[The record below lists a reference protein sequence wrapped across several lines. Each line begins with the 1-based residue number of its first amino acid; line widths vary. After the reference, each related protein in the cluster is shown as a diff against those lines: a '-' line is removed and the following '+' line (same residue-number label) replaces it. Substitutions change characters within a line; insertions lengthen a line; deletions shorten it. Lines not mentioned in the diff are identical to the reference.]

1 MTRTHRILWGEGL
14 FLRPQHFQQ
23 QDRFLEA
30 GLARALAQGQGY
42 PWGAAA
48 ARLDGAALAEGLLGC
63 EELQVLFQDGT
74 FYDAP
79 GEEPLPRPRRLADLP
94 GGGDER
100 VVWACLPVL
109 DGAGGNAAEPDRD
122 GGRPARFLLDRIQ
135 VPDLHTEAP
144 EAELTVLRANVRL
157 RVDGEDRDGHH
168 AVPVA
173 RLRRSGA
180 DAWAP
185 DPAYVPPV
193 LAVRAAPPLLA
204 QLRELHGLLL
214 ARRRALAGS
223 RRERAGTV
231 AEYGAGDV
239 ASFWLLHTVSRCLPA
254 LAHLLDAPRVHPE
267 AAYRLL
273 AQLAGELTTFSTA
286 LGPEDVPAYRHGDLT
301 GTFQRLGALVRELL
315 DTVIPVRCL
324 VLPLH
329 QERPSFHAV
338 RLEGDRLGPGCG
350 LYLAVTC
357 DRPAAEI
364 LEAVPRKLKVGS
376 PEDVEQLLHSALPG
390 VRLAHAAR
398 TPAAVPVRVGS
409 HYFALEP
416 QGSIFERMLAAR
428 SVCVYAPRALPPMTF
443 DLIAVLP

>member
-23 QDRFLEA
+23 QARFLEA
-30 GLARALAQGQGY
+30 GTARALALGQAY
-42 PWGAAA
+42 PWGVEAV
-48 ARLDGAALAEGLLGC
+48 RLDAAALAEGMLGC
-63 EELQVLFQDGT
+63 EELQVLFPDGT

-79 GEEPLPRPRRLADLP
+79 GQEPLPRVRSLADLP
-94 GGGDER
+94 GAGDER
-100 VVWACLPVL
+100 LVWACLPVL
-109 DGAGGNAAEPDRD
+109 DAAGGNAGGPGRD
-122 GGRPARFLLDRIQ
+122 EGRPVRFGLDRVL

-144 EAELTVLRANVRL
+144 EAELTVLRAQVRL
-157 RVDGEDRDGHH
+157 RVDGEDRDGQH
-168 AVPVA
+168 ALPVA
-173 RLRRSGA
+173 RLRRAGA
-180 DAWAP
+180 GAWAP
-185 DPAYVPPV
+185 DPDYLPPV

-204 QLRELHGLLL
+204 LLRELHGLLRT
-214 ARRRALAGS
+214 RRRALAGN

-239 ASFWLLHTVSRCLPA
+239 ASFWLQHAVSRCLPD
-254 LAHLLDAPRVHPE
+254 LAHILDSPRVHPE
-267 AAYRLL
+267 TAYRLL

-286 LGPEDVPAYRHGDLT
+286 IGPEDVPAYRHDHLT
-301 GTFQRLGALVRELL
+301 GTFRSLGALVRELL
-315 DTVIPVRCL
+315 DAVIPVRCL
-324 VLPLH
+324 VLPLR

-338 RLEGDRLGPGCG
+338 RLEGDRLGPDCG

-357 DRPAAEI
+357 DRPAAEV
-364 LEAVPRKLKVGS
+364 LEAVPRKLKVGA
-376 PEDVEQLLHSALPG
+376 PDDVDRLLHSALPG
-390 VRLAHAAR
+390 VHLAHAAR

-416 QGSIFERMLAAR
+416 GPILERMLAAR